1 MIIACYIYIFLGEG
15 FTGDKTNIM
24 VGTVIRFHGN
34 RVEVLVSQSE
44 TLIFHFI
51 TLLNALVCRFK
62 VELTIKLPAESRISK

>member
-1 MIIACYIYIFLGEG
+1 
-15 FTGDKTNIM
+15 
-24 VGTVIRFHGN
+24 VIRFHGN

-62 VELTIKLPAESRISK
+62 VELAIKLPTESRIYKNYIIKCQEGKHVSEKD